1 MLLQAVR
8 RSRRYGKSIDLG
20 YEMWKY
26 VFYVQSVDII
36 FALSKKGH
44 VIDGMPYILV

>member
-1 MLLQAVR
+1 
-8 RSRRYGKSIDLG
+8 
-20 YEMWKY
+20 MWKY